1 LIKLIYVYISYP
13 GALLFNVGA
22 FLLPALYGT
31 LSKLWVANID
41 SSLVVTTDVYTY
53 IGVVAEVLN
62 EGLPRA
68 AWVII
73 GDPERHFIDRLQLT
87 HTLIIFQSL
96 LGLIMSIIFVSAAK
110 EFSSAFVPEEVRDA
124 SLDYV
129 RISAFSALTSAVEV
143 AVANATRALDKPDV
157 PLIISSTKFAIN
169 IVLDFLIISKFRVG
183 SITPTVNTQAL
194 IRLACDVTA
203 AAVGLV
209 YFVVRTGVDRKGYRV
224 SWKAPRP
231 SFKALLVLARPG
243 FITFVESAVRNA
255 LYLWLV
261 SGIVSM
267 GSDYATAWGVFN
279 TIRWG
284 LVMVPVQAL
293 ESTSLTFVGHT
304 WGRWRKNVG
313 REATRARCQ
322 RKDLKGKRPPKVWT
336 RELDPYNFISHRSSG
351 SVVRCHR
358 PIRGSSYL
366 YLPCP
371 FRLPSLRFLLEWF

>member
-1 LIKLIYVYISYP
+1 
-13 GALLFNVGA
+13 
-22 FLLPALYGT
+22 
-31 LSKLWVANID
+31 
-41 SSLVVTTDVYTY
+41 
-53 IGVVAEVLN
+53 
-62 EGLPRA
+62 
-68 AWVII
+68 
-73 GDPERHFIDRLQLT
+73 
-87 HTLIIFQSL
+87 
-96 LGLIMSIIFVSAAK
+96 
-110 EFSSAFVPEEVRDA
+110 
-124 SLDYV
+124 
-129 RISAFSALTSAVEV
+129 V

-157 PLIISSTKFAIN
+157 PLIISSTKFAVN
-169 IVLDFLIISKFRVG
+169 IVLDLLIISKFRVG

-209 YFVVRTGVDRKGYRV
+209 YFVMRTSVDRKGSKV

-231 SFKALLVLARPG
+231 SFRALLVLARPG

-304 WGRWRKNVG
+304 WGRWRKKVG
-313 REATRARCQ
+313 REATRAQCQ
-322 RKDLKGKRPPKVWT
+322 RNDLKGKPIPKGWWT
-336 RELDPYNFISHRSSG
+336 
-351 SVVRCHR
+351 
-358 PIRGSSYL
+358 
-366 YLPCP
+366 
-371 FRLPSLRFLLEWF
+371 